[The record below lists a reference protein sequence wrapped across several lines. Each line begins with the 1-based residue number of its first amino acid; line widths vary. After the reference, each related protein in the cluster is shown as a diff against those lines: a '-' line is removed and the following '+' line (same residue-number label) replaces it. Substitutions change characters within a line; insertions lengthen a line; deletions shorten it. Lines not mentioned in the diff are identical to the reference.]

1 MAYSRD
7 MERIARQFIRQKL
20 DLEYVRH
27 YLMETYQAGPE
38 LIDQIFARIGVAGAG
53 ADDGNPMAAAKPK
66 ARDSEASQ
74 KQKSRASKF
83 FS

>member
-7 MERIARQFIRQKL
+7 MERIARQFLRQKL
-20 DLEYVRH
+20 DLEYIRH

-38 LIDQIFARIGVAGAG
+38 LIAQIFQRIGAAGFA
-53 ADDGNPMAAAKPK
+53 ADDGNPMAAVKPK

-74 KQKSRASKF
+74 KQRSRASKF
-83 FS
+83 FN